1 MRTKT
6 GVNTL
11 KLTQLALLTAIV
23 LLMAFTPI
31 GYIKTFGLEIS
42 LIVIPVTIGAIVL
55 GPAAGAFLG
64 GVFGITSFIQCFG
77 LSPFGV
83 ALLAIN
89 PIATFITCLIPR
101 ILMGWLTGLTFKG
114 LRKSGLKET
123 AYPITSLIGPILN
136 TVFFM
141 TSLLVFFYRSD
152 LIQGIADSSGSKN
165 IIQLVIAM
173 VGINGLVEAATCLI
187 IGAAIAR
194 ALDAFVKRNARE
206 SRA

>member
-1 MRTKT
+1 MRTKN

-11 KLTQLALLTAIV
+11 KLTQLALLTAII

-77 LSPFGV
+77 LSAFGV

-89 PIATFITCLIPR
+89 PVATFITCLIPR
-101 ILMGWLTGLTFKG
+101 ILMGWITGLIFMG

-123 AYPITSLIGPILN
+123 AYPIASLLGPVLN
-136 TVFFM
+136 TVLFM
-141 TSLLVFFYRSD
+141 TSLLAFFYNSD
-152 LIQGIADSSGSKN
+152 FIQGVADSFGSKN
-165 IIQLVIAM
+165 IFQFVIAM
-173 VGINGLVEAATCLI
+173 VGINGLVEAGTCLI

-194 ALDAFVKRNARE
+194 ALDAFVKRNTRE